1 MLRRILGLV
10 AAAAVGTWTVNTLR
24 ALSRIAPELRSARL
38 PVSFAWVPMRV
49 VPVLRSRMRRE
60 VPLPDGVTAE
70 RRRVTSAAGRSVDVL
85 VYDDGRGR
93 APAGA
98 LLWIHGGG
106 HLVGDP
112 DMDHALCGR
121 FVLEAGIRVVSVDY
135 RLAPEDPFPADLD
148 DCHAA
153 LSWLQENAAGLGVDP
168 ARIGV
173 GGASAGGGLAAAT
186 VHRAHDHGQPVAFQL
201 LEYPMLDDRTGAG
214 RDGRGRFVWNAR
226 MNRRAWAAYLGDA
239 DEAVLAEAA
248 PARRRDLSGLPPTWI
263 GVGDQDLFHDEDLAH
278 ARRLRAAGVPC
289 TVHVEPGMYHGADA
303 NMVDAPSMRAFR
315 GRMVDAAREALGG
328 AALSPL
334 RTGGR

>member
-1 MLRRILGLV
+1 MLRRVLGLV
-10 AAAAVGTWTVNTLR
+10 VLTAVGTWTVNTLR
-24 ALSRIAPELRSARL
+24 ALARVSPELRSPRL
-38 PVSFAWVPMRV
+38 PVSFAHVPMRV

-60 VPLPDGVTAE
+60 VPLPEGVTTE

-85 VYDDGRGR
+85 VYDDGRDR
-93 APAGA
+93 APTGA
-98 LLWIHGGG
+98 LVWIHGGG

-121 FVLEAGIRVVSVDY
+121 FVLEAGVKVVSVDY

-153 LSWLQENAAGLGVDP
+153 LSWLQENAAELGVDP

-186 VHRAHDHGQPVAFQL
+186 VFRAHDQGQPVAFQL
-201 LEYPMLDDRTGAG
+201 LEYPMLDDRTGTG

-263 GVGDQDLFHDEDLAH
+263 GVGDQDLFHDEDVSYAG
-278 ARRLRAAGVPC
+278 RLRAAGVPC
-289 TVHVEPGMYHGADA
+289 TLHVEPGMYHGADA
-303 NMVDAPSMRAFR
+303 NAEDAPSMRAFR
-315 GRMVDAAREALGG
+315 SRMVEVCGTFLGRRG
-328 AALSPL
+328 AV
-334 RTGGR
+334 GM